1 MDALVTEEADIGI
14 GWEIS
19 MVIVE
24 ARVQNPATAVGF
36 VVEKVVLR
44 HIFPMSV
51 SFHYCTILISCN
63 VWGWTVGM
71 LTVTVSQ

>member
-24 ARVQNPATAVGF
+24 ARVQNQATAVGF
-36 VVEKVVLR
+36 VVEKVVVL
-44 HIFPMSV
+44 
-51 SFHYCTILISCN
+51 
-63 VWGWTVGM
+63 
-71 LTVTVSQ
+71 